1 MIAAAS
7 PTSSVTELPRLAAPL
22 LGVMVLVGVGV
33 LLAVPVLVLLEP
45 EPPVVVALAG
55 SVVKVEMGR
64 MLPDEVM
71 LPTGAMVVT
80 GAAAVVV
87 VVVISTVDKDVTTAD
102 VAVALAVVVASTEL
116 VVAAPT
122 VNSGVSLLSEPWEIS
137 SV

>member
-1 MIAAAS
+1 MAATA
-7 PTSSVTELPRLAAPL
+7 PSSRVTELPRLAAPL
-22 LGVMVLVGVGV
+22 LGVMVFVGVGV
-33 LLAVPVLVLLEP
+33 LLAVPVLLEP

-80 GAAAVVV
+80 GATAV

-102 VAVALAVVVASTEL
+102 VAVTVAVAVVVASTEL
-116 VVAAPT
+116 VVAAPM
-122 VNSGVSLLSEPWEIS
+122 VNSGVSLESLPWEIS